1 MIDIFNIKIIIMV
14 VNMAINIM
22 IYKIH
27 MISSSLNKK
36 LCKNGL
42 NLNKNIIF
50 VSHLL

>member
-1 MIDIFNIKIIIMV
+1 MIDIFNIKII
-14 VNMAINIM
+14 VNMVINIM
-22 IYKIH
+22 IHKKH
-27 MISSSLNKK
+27 MISSRLNKK